1 MNFMIFQEK
10 ERLKEE
16 KRRAK
21 KLVKERKL
29 VSISLKNAGSNLLS
43 WSLVLFNLPAVLA
56 NELCSFLH

>member
-1 MNFMIFQEK
+1 MKLQEK

-29 VSISLKNAGSNLLS
+29 VSNLKNAGLAAT
-43 WSLVLFNLPAVLA
+43 SL
-56 NELCSFLH
+56 